1 MLGAPTESTW
11 PGFSALP
18 NATAVRWKA
27 QAHSR
32 LRDAFPNASFA
43 GKPQLSHTGFQLLS
57 GLLALDPARRTG
69 ALDAL
74 EHEVGFSA
82 PNPQTPESPESATS
96 HASAGRLSLRVSLG
110 VRAVLQGV
118 AAGGATVADD
128 DRPLARWCRAAVSLA
143 LATLRLRARA
153 TGALGR
159 ASAWAHT
166 AASPPRMSRRVN
178 DAEKPAT
185 VRKPAL
191 SVTRGHAGTTARPCR
206 AARPSLAEPRRE
218 PRSRGL
224 GTGSFLD
231 PHRKT

>member
-153 TGALGR
+153 TGALGLARLR
-159 ASAWAHT
+159 ALGLIPPPARRACP
-166 AASPPRMSRRVN
+166 AA
-178 DAEKPAT
+178 
-185 VRKPAL
+185 
-191 SVTRGHAGTTARPCR
+191 
-206 AARPSLAEPRRE
+206 
-218 PRSRGL
+218 
-224 GTGSFLD
+224 
-231 PHRKT
+231 

>member
-74 EHEVGFSA
+74 EHEVGFLPRTPRLRKA
-82 PNPQTPESPESATS
+82 PNRQLLT
-96 HASAGRLSLRVSLG
+96 
-110 VRAVLQGV
+110 
-118 AAGGATVADD
+118 
-128 DRPLARWCRAAVSLA
+128 
-143 LATLRLRARA
+143 RARA
-153 TGALGR
+153 
-159 ASAWAHT
+159 ASLFACLLACAQYFKELPLAVQQSQMT
-166 AASPPRMSRRVN
+166 TVPSRVGVEPP
-178 DAEKPAT
+178 
-185 VRKPAL
+185 
-191 SVTRGHAGTTARPCR
+191 
-206 AARPSLAEPRRE
+206 
-218 PRSRGL
+218 
-224 GTGSFLD
+224 
-231 PHRKT
+231 